1 MFEWLLDFL
10 TKETLKA
17 WTHPAGMK
25 LRLVTL
31 TSVSVSRCCKS
42 SYFLAQGKLGY
53 NKPQKDTKEEGRETL
68 PISPIMTYGSARHG

>member
-1 MFEWLLDFL
+1 M
-10 TKETLKA
+10 

-31 TSVSVSRCCKS
+31 MSVSVSRCCKS

-53 NKPQKDTKEEGRETL
+53 NKPQKDTKGEKF